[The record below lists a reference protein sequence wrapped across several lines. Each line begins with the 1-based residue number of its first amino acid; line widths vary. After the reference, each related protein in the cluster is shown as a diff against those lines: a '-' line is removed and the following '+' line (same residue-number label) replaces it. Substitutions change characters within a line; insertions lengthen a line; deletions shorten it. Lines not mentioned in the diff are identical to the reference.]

1 MIKAMKDLQ
10 GLDAEAVARAIEL
23 DARQAIPGL
32 LESLADLKAGKYGAV
47 HTPESIAARNKGGR
61 PKGSVKANAKVATN
75 IRFDPDV
82 LDALKASGP
91 GWQTRLNELVRRQ
104 SVEPHAA
111 YVFDTRDTLN
121 LARIKSV
128 KPGHP
133 QMVQMVPD
141 DDFEAAPITAF
152 AFVEVDQGSTWFK
165 VFVPGNELPMQMHLA
180 DVVGAYESCQR
191 LRARRQS
198 AVKA

>member
-1 MIKAMKDLQ
+1 MIKTLKDFQ
-10 GLDAEAVARAIEL
+10 GLDADKVARAIEA
-23 DARQAIPGL
+23 DAGQAIPGL
-32 LESLADLKAGKYGAV
+32 RESLAELKAGKVGAV
-47 HTPESIAARNKGGR
+47 HTPEAIAARAKGGR
-61 PKGSVKANAKVATN
+61 PKGSVKENPKVATN

-82 LDALKASGP
+82 LVALKASGP
-91 GWQTRLNELVRRQ
+91 GWQTRLNELARRQ
-104 SVEPHAA
+104 AVAPQAA
-111 YVFDTRDTLN
+111 YVFDTRDTQN

-152 AFVEVDQGSTWFK
+152 AFIEVDQGSTWFK
-165 VFVPGNELPMQMHLA
+165 VFVPGNELPMQMHLSDVA
-180 DVVGAYESCQR
+180 DAYESCAQ
-191 LRARRQS
+191 LRTRRQA